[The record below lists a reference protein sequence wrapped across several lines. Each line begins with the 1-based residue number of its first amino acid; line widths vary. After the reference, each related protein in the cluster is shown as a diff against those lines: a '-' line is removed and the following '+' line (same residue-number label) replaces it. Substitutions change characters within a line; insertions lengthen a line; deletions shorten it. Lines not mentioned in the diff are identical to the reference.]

1 MVATLCNELK
11 DIFDEPFFDKKHG
24 LVFAAQ
30 GKTSEGIPI
39 TFPIE
44 FGEKNCAISNAVIPD
59 KNYRALSYFESYS
72 PTIAV
77 RVGEGMNY
85 ISYLSLVVWM
95 NTEKINVEDKL
106 ISDKILAYLE
116 RKISAIKN
124 KSIPSGRIGKA
135 TVLKMY
141 SRSHDIFS
149 KYRYPDKSFY
159 LAAPYDAIKIDFEVH
174 YSINCGEIVIN
185 PKNC

>member
-11 DIFDEPFFDKKHG
+11 DIFDEPFFDKKYG

-30 GKTSEGIPI
+30 GKTAEGVPI

-44 FGEKNCAISNAVIPD
+44 FGEKNCTLSNAVVPD
-59 KNYRALSYFESYS
+59 KKYRALSYFESFS
-72 PTIAV
+72 PTVPI

-85 ISYLSLVVWM
+85 ISYLSLVIWM
-95 NTEKINVEDKL
+95 NTELINKDDKL
-106 ISDKILAYLE
+106 ISDKILSYLE
-116 RKISAIKN
+116 HKISNIRGR
-124 KSIPSGRIGKA
+124 SIPSGRIGKA
-135 TVLKMY
+135 MVLKMY
-141 SRSHDIFS
+141 SRSHEIFS

-185 PKNC
+185 PKDC